1 MRIRLPL
8 VRSLALRW
16 ALGGA
21 CLAAPG
27 ARAQVVRLGVME
39 DSARAVLRAAWRQ
52 DSAQPERAYC
62 VRRARIVARV
72 ISPTKID
79 SIFHVLEVRPAHVDA
94 ASPNHVSFE
103 CHTGTP
109 ELHTHT
115 PATCLTDNP
124 QYCAAGGP
132 EAYSC
137 QPSREDYEKLIRRGD
152 PFAVIQCD
160 RVAFRFYYPSEYVSP
175 AKDDGALRPAH
186 RATALVIR
194 AQPRAIHYTILTLN
208 DQRIHVRN

>member
-1 MRIRLPL
+1 MKLQLPL
-8 VRSLALRW
+8 VAPRALRW
-16 ALGGA
+16 ALVAVCVAVDGV
-21 CLAAPG
+21 P
-27 ARAQVVRLGVME
+27 AQVVRFGVME
-39 DSARAVLRAAWRQ
+39 DSARTMLRAAWRE

-94 ASPNHVSFE
+94 ASPNHISFA
-103 CHTGTP
+103 CHAGTP

-115 PATCLTDNP
+115 PATCLTDDP

-137 QPSREDYEKLIRRGD
+137 QPSREDYEKLIERGD

-160 RVAFRFYYPSEYVSP
+160 RVAFRFYYPSEYVAP
-175 AKDDGALRPAH
+175 AKDDSASRRTH
-186 RATALVIR
+186 RAMR
-194 AQPRAIHYTILTLN
+194 ASVAPNYARFITRFSL
-208 DQRIHVRN
+208 

>member
-1 MRIRLPL
+1 MRLEPPL
-8 VRSLALRW
+8 ALLRALRW
-16 ALGGA
+16 AAGAA
-21 CLAAPG
+21 CLAAAG
-27 ARAQVVRLGVME
+27 ARAQVVRFGVME
-39 DSARAVLRAAWRQ
+39 DSARAVLRAAWRE

-79 SIFHVLEVRPAHVDA
+79 SIFHVLLVRPAHVDT
-94 ASPNHVSFE
+94 ASPNHVSFA
-103 CHTGTP
+103 CHAGTP

-115 PATCLTDNP
+115 PATCLTDDP

-137 QPSREDYEKLIRRGD
+137 QPSREDYEKLIQRGD
-152 PFAVIQCD
+152 PFAIIQCD

-175 AKDDGALRPAH
+175 AKDDSTSRRTHRPLQESFAPNNT
-186 RATALVIR
+186 RFITRFSL
-194 AQPRAIHYTILTLN
+194 
-208 DQRIHVRN
+208 